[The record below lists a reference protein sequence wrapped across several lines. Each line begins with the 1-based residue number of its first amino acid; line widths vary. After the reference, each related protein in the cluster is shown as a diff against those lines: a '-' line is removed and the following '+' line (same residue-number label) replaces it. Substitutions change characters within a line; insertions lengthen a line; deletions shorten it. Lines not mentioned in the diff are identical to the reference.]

1 MTATATKTKNETIL
15 EVAELLA
22 RAACK
27 EQLDDLKQTY
37 GEEAVRVAWS
47 GLSEIV
53 KRRLVQICVP
63 NAKPAPI
70 ETEIPPAPPAEMT
83 TTPQEPTAPP
93 AEPAAQETPAPK
105 DAHRAPK
112 RAKDKKPKLWELA
125 AELNDLD
132 DLLDDLDEQ
141 EGLTDQERK
150 EKESEW
156 LANYLELDDQF
167 DQKAINVACYIK
179 HLEAVSE
186 AQKAESRRLWNNG
199 AANENKADRLRE
211 YLAALLLKVGKKSV
225 KGIKANL
232 SIRKKPAKVVLT
244 VEPEQLPEDF
254 KKVEVTPKLAKIK
267 EYLKEH
273 PDCDFASFSLLEEF
287 NVTIR

>member
-1 MTATATKTKNETIL
+1 MTATTTPTKNETIL

-47 GLSEIV
+47 GLSDIV
-53 KRRLVQICVP
+53 KRRLVQICVSP
-63 NAKPAPI
+63 KPAP

-83 TTPQEPTAPP
+83 TTPHEPTAPP
-93 AEPAAQETPAPK
+93 AEPTPQETPAPK

-112 RAKDKKPKLWELA
+112 RAKDKKLKLWELA

-141 EGLTDQERK
+141 EELTDQERK

-156 LANYLELDDQF
+156 LTKYLELDDQF
-167 DQKAINVACYIK
+167 DRKAINVACYIK

-211 YLAALLLKVGKKSV
+211 YLAALLIKVGKKSV

-267 EYLKEH
+267 EYLKEN
-273 PDCDFASFSLLEEF
+273 PDCDFAAFSLLEEF